1 MTGIVT
7 VHLVEGEGEETEVVA
22 ELVPDGTAQSHGEP
36 LLQREQQVA
45 GEERVTIGDSC
56 ILCQQ

>member
-1 MTGIVT
+1 MY
-7 VHLVEGEGEETEVVA
+7 LVEGEGEETEGVA
-22 ELVPDGTAQSHGEP
+22 ELVPDGAAQSHGEP

-45 GEERVTIGDSC
+45 GEERVTIGDCC